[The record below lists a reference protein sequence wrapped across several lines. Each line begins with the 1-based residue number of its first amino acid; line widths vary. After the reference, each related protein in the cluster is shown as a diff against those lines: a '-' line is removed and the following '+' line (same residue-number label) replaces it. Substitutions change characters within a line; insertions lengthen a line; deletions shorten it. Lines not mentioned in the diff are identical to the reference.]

1 MDLINLIINED
12 PNDGS
17 GVSAIALVDA
27 PAIESGFHAF
37 NSQKLVKHTIF
48 LGTNKGNYT
57 PIEGDKQILAGALM
71 IPDIEIYR
79 KEGEKEFN
87 VSFTSETIK
96 QIQEK
101 FALRNANTAINQM
114 HNNDTPVNG
123 GLIQHF
129 IIDRKTGV
137 MPPFKSDLPDGT
149 WYGYIKVNDKAVWD
163 NFIKTGIYTGFSV
176 EGNFYEQPSDSF
188 LADLEKVL
196 NK

>member
-1 MDLINLIINED
+1 MELIELIINENPED
-12 PNDGS
+12 QS
-17 GVSAIALVDA
+17 GVSAIALVDS
-27 PAIESGFHAF
+27 PAIESSFHAF
-37 NSQKLVKHTIF
+37 KNQLKKHTIF
-48 LGTNKGNYT
+48 LGTNKGNYQ

-79 KEGEKEFN
+79 KEGDKEFN
-87 VSFTSETIK
+87 VTFTSETIK

-101 FALRNANTAINQM
+101 FALRNSNTSINQM
-114 HNNDTPVNG
+114 HNNATPVNG

-129 IIDRKTGV
+129 IIDKKQGINA
-137 MPPFKSDLPDGT
+137 PFGQDLPDGT

-176 EGNFYEQPSDSF
+176 EGNFYEQP
-188 LADLEKVL
+188 ADEFITELEKVL